1 MSKELV
7 VIILGLLVALM
18 PYLGF
23 PGSWKTVFSIVI
35 GIVIAGIAFI
45 IRQERLWK
53 EREEMHGRRADTFV
67 ENNGMHAGSRE

>member
-7 VIILGLLVALM
+7 IILLGILVALM

-35 GIVIAGIAFI
+35 GIVIAGVAFI
-45 IRQERLWK
+45 VRQERLWK
-53 EREEMHGRRADTFV
+53 ERETPSEHRADTFV
-67 ENNGMHAGSRE
+67 ENGGRQAGS